1 MMGMRMGLGLGAGQS
16 AGEGLDTA
24 TIAYIAAMA
33 NKPTSAQQTA
43 INSRIVAIKAQAGLW
58 DKLLALYFFD
68 IHDATAA
75 LINVINPGT
84 YNCTA
89 NAAPTFNAYN
99 GYAFVASR
107 TTQYLNSNINPSTN
121 ASLTLDSISLGIWI
135 TNFSTHTATTYI
147 MGHWLSADLCNA
159 LRVEPTT
166 GIIHA
171 GVQTTKAGRHSLG
184 AITGHVVVT
193 RVDGNDNM
201 DAYNNGTRIVQ
212 VPPFPKDSAKI
223 AIEENASIYIGSCNG
238 APVPANATTKIAH
251 IGTNLVATD
260 VSVIYNAIN
269 SNPITA

>member
-1 MMGMRMGLGLGAGQS
+1 MIGMRMGLGLGAGQS

-99 GYAFVASR
+99 GYAFVASG
-107 TTQYLNSNINPSTN
+107 TTQYLDSNINPSTN
-121 ASLTLDSISLGIWI
+121 ASLTLNSISLGIWI
-135 TNFSTHTATTYI
+135 TNFSTHTAATYI
-147 MGHWLSADLCNA
+147 MGHWLSADLYNA
-159 LRVEPTT
+159 LRVETT
-166 GIIHA
+166 GIINA
-171 GVQTTKAGRHSLG
+171 GVQTTRAGRHYLG
-184 AITGHVVVT
+184 AITGHIVVT

-223 AIEENASIYIGSCNG
+223 AIEDNASIYIGSCNG
-238 APVPANATTKIAH
+238 AAVPANATTKIAH